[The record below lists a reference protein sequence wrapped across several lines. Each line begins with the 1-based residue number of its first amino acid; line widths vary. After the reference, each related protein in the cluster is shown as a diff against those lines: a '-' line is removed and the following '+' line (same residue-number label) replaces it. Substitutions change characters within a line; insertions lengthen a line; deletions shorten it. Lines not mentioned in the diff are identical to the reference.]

1 MSRHDPAVNLFTP
14 PPSFLVPALLN
25 DIDGVAP
32 SGHFDIGLVG
42 DVYWRD
48 DSPPG
53 HSGYALRDVS
63 ESVWKPLES
72 ASLVVAN
79 LEGPITTQDTPVE
92 QKLYLHRTTNPVVD
106 TFDRRFVLCLANN
119 HIMDYGPSGL
129 FDTMAALD
137 KRGIPYAGA
146 GRDIDRAKTPRLL
159 TIEDT
164 TVAVICAADPR
175 FNPAAPSQP
184 GTCPAHAEILV
195 DAIQSVARR
204 ARLIVVSLHMGLE
217 HVRVPSTAQIRL
229 AETCLGNG
237 AHIVHFHHSHCSS
250 GAALGRRGVVLFGT
264 GNYVFTSV
272 PRIKIPAS
280 RRTAT
285 WRVRFD
291 ACAGSI
297 TGLYVKPMALDQ
309 AGLPRALAGVDA
321 DRELKRLRRCSRYML
336 SAPRRKVRYLLDL
349 LSPACLC
356 FNVYNYSYLLR
367 RRGLRFVLKE
377 IYTGI
382 RTQLGGGSR
391 WQDVE
396 K

>member
-1 MSRHDPAVNLFTP
+1 MNWFSRS
-14 PPSFLVPALLN
+14 PSYLAPALLN
-25 DIDGVAP
+25 DIDGAAP

-53 HSGYALRDVS
+53 HSGYALRDMS
-63 ESVWKPLES
+63 GAVWKPLES

-79 LEGPITTQDTPVE
+79 LESPITTQETPVE
-92 QKLYLHRTTNPVVD
+92 QKPYLHRTTNPVVD

-129 FDTMAALD
+129 FDTMDALD
-137 KRGIPYAGA
+137 KAGIPHAGA

-175 FNPAAPSQP
+175 FNPAAPNHP

-195 DAIQSVARR
+195 DAIQSVTRR
-204 ARLIVVSLHMGLE
+204 AGLIVVSLHMGLE
-217 HVRVPSTAQIRL
+217 HVRVPSAAQIRL
-229 AETCLGNG
+229 AETCLDNG
-237 AHIVHFHHSHCSS
+237 AHVVHFHHSHCTS
-250 GAALGRRGVVLFGT
+250 GAAFGRRGVVLFGT

-280 RRTAT
+280 RRTAA
-285 WRVRFD
+285 WRVRFN
-291 ACAGSI
+291 ARAGSI
-297 TGLYVKPMALDQ
+297 AGLDAKPMALDQ
-309 AGLPRALAGVDA
+309 TGLPRALAGADA

-336 SAPRRKVRYLLDL
+336 AGPRRKVRYLLDL
-349 LSPACLC
+349 LSPACLR
-356 FNVYNYSYLLR
+356 FNVYNYSCLLR
-367 RRGLRFVLKE
+367 RRGLRYALKE
-377 IYTGI
+377 INAGI
-382 RTQLGGGSR
+382 RTQLGGGSH
-391 WQDVE
+391 
-396 K
+396 